1 MNTYHTDHYQSTSLT
16 KNYLAYLYNTVPRDH
31 DLLTG
36 TDNVVTVTYTIYTSD
51 KNRKT
56 MNPKLS
62 ASSAARKS
70 KNTFAY
76 IPRDTAGKTCDH
88 IL

>member
-16 KNYLAYLYNTVPRDH
+16 KSYLAYLYNTVPSDH

-62 ASSAARKS
+62 ASSATR
-70 KNTFAY
+70 
-76 IPRDTAGKTCDH
+76 
-88 IL
+88 